1 MWLAVASQDQT
12 RAAEALEAH
21 WLEGLD
27 ESQRA
32 AAAGSFDLDSDELQC
47 PACSTRFAQ
56 GPARCPGCG
65 LRFG

>member
-1 MWLAVASQDQT
+1 MWLAVASQDQA
-12 RAAEALEAH
+12 RAAEALENH

-27 ESQRA
+27 DAQRA
-32 AAAGSFDLDSDELQC
+32 AATGSFDLDSDELQC
-47 PACSTRFAQ
+47 PACGARFAQ